1 MTGNE
6 LAVKLENNEKMNQT
20 QTLDTTKV
28 LEWDRFIELAQ
39 KEARTWLAK
48 ALIENLQQQ
57 IHWAKDIE
65 SAQLMQLET
74 QEMTS
79 LLERDAL
86 WGPLDELEDPLS
98 CLDRLRKG
106 SVLEITE
113 LALIRKWLY
122 AVDSWIQIPRDEI
135 RAERFKKTLSQL
147 MDPFHLVRILDQILT
162 PEDEL
167 NERASHQLAALYSE
181 IRSLR
186 REISIVLDSLM
197 KAYSQ
202 KGILQENFSD
212 VRDGRYVVPIKIAC
226 QNDLEGIIYE
236 ASASGQTV
244 FVEPQEVSHLNNR
257 LRQRQNDLIQEIFKV
272 LEETSKQL
280 QPFCSEMESSVIQM
294 AHWDAVQAKAR
305 LGLHY
310 SGKPIEVI
318 QERNFSLSQTA
329 HPLLWWSVPN
339 EQIIRNDVEFGVPAK
354 TLLLTGPNT
363 GGKTVLLKTLGM
375 AGLCARSG
383 FLFPAI
389 GFPKIPFFDTFFAD
403 LGDSQ
408 SIQQQ
413 VSSFSGHVFRFKEIL
428 EKTTAHSLIL
438 LDELNSATDP
448 EEGAAFGRAVLETM
462 MQKEVMIISTTHDPH
477 LKALALSDARIVN
490 ASMAFDESSRTPT
503 YRMLIGVPGR
513 SRALE
518 TAERLG
524 IPPSVIQLARSYLSQ
539 EHNTFEKLLTQLEI
553 DAKEANQAK
562 RDAIKI
568 REEVEKL
575 KREWTEKT
583 EASVSEM
590 MDRTRQKLRRV
601 FEQAQD
607 EVRASVRKLD
617 EMRSRKELDSSRSS
631 IQEAFSKASTQ
642 IDSALQEEAPEIAQ
656 TLFKEKKKD
665 QRATQSDFSPT
676 FTQGMRVRIPKW
688 KNTGTIVDVLGS
700 RVKVAMGTL
709 QMTLSTN
716 EIQPLEDSQ
725 KTPKAHVQVD
735 IQQNFAEGGSRIDLR
750 GLRFE
755 DAMGQLE
762 QYLDL
767 NYRTKNFQ
775 EVTIVHGLG
784 TGAIREGA
792 HQLLKKLPYVRSF
805 RDGGIGQGG
814 TGATI
819 VEFDLD

>member
-28 LEWDRFIELAQ
+28 LEWDRFIELTQ
-39 KEARTWLAK
+39 KEARTWLGK

-524 IPPSVIQLARSYLSQ
+524 IPPLVIQLARSYLSQ
-539 EHNTFEKLLTQLEI
+539 EHNTFEKLLAQLEI
-553 DAKEANQAK
+553 HYEDGSH
-562 RDAIKI
+562 
-568 REEVEKL
+568 EVVVTDKS
-575 KREWTEKT
+575 WKT
-583 EASVSEM
+583 SNAEI
-590 MDRTRQKLRRV
+590 KLRRV

-767 NYRTKNFQ
+767 NYRT
-775 EVTIVHGLG
+775 
-784 TGAIREGA
+784 
-792 HQLLKKLPYVRSF
+792 
-805 RDGGIGQGG
+805 
-814 TGATI
+814 
-819 VEFDLD
+819 

>member
-1 MTGNE
+1 
-6 LAVKLENNEKMNQT
+6 MNLT

-28 LEWDRFIELAQ
+28 LEWDRFIGLAQ
-39 KEARTWLAK
+39 KEARTLLGK
-48 ALIENLQQQ
+48 SIIENLQQHT
-57 IHWAKDIE
+57 HWASDIH
-65 SAQLMQLET
+65 SAKLMQLET
-74 QEMTS
+74 QEMS
-79 LLERDAL
+79 LLLEREAL
-86 WGPLDELEDPLS
+86 WSPLDGLEDPLPA
-98 CLDRLRKG
+98 LDRLRKG
-106 SVLEITE
+106 SVLEISE
-113 LALIRKWLY
+113 LTLTRKWLY
-122 AVDSWIQIPRDEI
+122 AVDSWIQLPRDEI
-135 RAERFKKTLSQL
+135 RAERFKRTLSQL
-147 MDPFHLVRILDQILT
+147 MDPFRLLRLLDQILT
-162 PEDEL
+162 PEGEL
-167 NERASHQLAALYSE
+167 NERASPQLAALYSE
-181 IRSLR
+181 IRSLK

-197 KAYSQ
+197 KTYAQ

-212 VRDGRYVVPIKIAC
+212 VRDGRYVVPIKIAS

-257 LRQRQNDLIQEIFKV
+257 LRQRQNDLVQEIFKI
-272 LEETSKQL
+272 LGETSKQL
-280 QPFCSEMESSVIQM
+280 QPFCAEIESSVIQM
-294 AHWDAVQAKAR
+294 AHWDGVQAKAR
-305 LGLHY
+305 FGLHY
-310 SGKPIEVI
+310 SGKPIEVMH
-318 QERNFSLSQTA
+318 ERNFSLSQTA
-329 HPLLWWSVPN
+329 HPLLWWSVPQH
-339 EQIIRNDVEFGVPAK
+339 QIIRNDIEFGAPAQ

-389 GFPKIPFFDTFFAD
+389 GFPKVPFFDTFFAD
-403 LGDSQ
+403 LGDAQ
-408 SIQQQ
+408 SIEQQ

-524 IPPSVIQLARSYLSQ
+524 IPASVIQLARSYLSE
-539 EHNTFEKLLTQLEI
+539 EHNTFEKLLTQLEL
-553 DAKEANQAK
+553 DAKAAQQAR
-562 RDAIKI
+562 RDAVRI
-568 REEVEKL
+568 REEAERL
-575 KREWTEKT
+575 KKEWMEKT

-617 EMRSRKELDSSRSS
+617 ELKSRKELDSSRSS
-631 IQEAFSKASTQ
+631 IQESFSKASDQ
-642 IDSALQEEAPEIAQ
+642 IESALSEEAPEVAQ
-656 TLFKEKKKD
+656 ALSREKKKD
-665 QRATQSDFSPT
+665 P
-676 FTQGMRVRIPKW
+676 FTPAREQAPAFFKGMRVRIPRW
-688 KNTGTIVDVLGS
+688 KNTGTILEVVGS
-700 RVKVAMGTL
+700 KVKVAMGTL
-709 QMTLSTN
+709 QMTLSPD
-716 EIQPLEDSQ
+716 EVQPLEDS
-725 KTPKAHVQVD
+725 PKATRAQVRVDVQ
-735 IQQNFAEGGSRIDLR
+735 QHSAEGGSSIDLR

-762 QYLDL
+762 QYLDF
-767 NYRTKNFQ
+767 NSRTRNFM
-775 EVTIVHGLG
+775 EVTVVHGLG
-784 TGAIREGA
+784 TGVIREGA

-805 RDGGIGQGG
+805 RDGGVGQGG

-819 VEFDLD
+819 VEFDFD